1 MMSVRL
7 SVRQTPLFAVSF
19 PALSPVLCHAPCG
32 PRLLAGTYAHFHLQL
47 LFPSLCACMRMA
59 RSVLLL
65 ASAAHRTKS
74 AHLILSF
81 PSRID
86 PERHQSYVIGG
97 YLGGTKQSACSTK
110 YFKVYSERNIFPL
123 NHHRTLQFIGQCKNW
138 LVLMVIF
145 QRFKCFYKERVHHKE
160 CETVRRN
167 FTLFF
172 FFGIII
178 LVRFAI
184 IAFIYNLSVSVK
196 TV

>member
-7 SVRQTPLFAVSF
+7 SVRQSPLFAVSF
-19 PALSPVLCHAPCG
+19 PALSPALCHAPCG

-86 PERHQSYVIGG
+86 PERHQSYVVGG
-97 YLGGTKQSACSTK
+97 CFSRYKTKCQFHQIFKSLLRKK
-110 YFKVYSERNIFPL
+110 YIP
-123 NHHRTLQFIGQCKNW
+123 
-138 LVLMVIF
+138 
-145 QRFKCFYKERVHHKE
+145 
-160 CETVRRN
+160 
-167 FTLFF
+167 
-172 FFGIII
+172 IIE
-178 LVRFAI
+178 L
-184 IAFIYNLSVSVK
+184 YNLLVSVK
-196 TV
+196 TVSS